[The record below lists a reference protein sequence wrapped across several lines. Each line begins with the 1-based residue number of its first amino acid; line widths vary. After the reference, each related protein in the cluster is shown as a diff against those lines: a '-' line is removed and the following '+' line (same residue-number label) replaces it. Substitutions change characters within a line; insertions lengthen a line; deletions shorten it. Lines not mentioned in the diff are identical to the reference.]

1 MASLADT
8 ILEDPYIGEPQRRQA
23 QTMAIFLQESIRK
36 HEINQSVWRFF
47 AFELMTATRADA
59 NNINTSM
66 ARAELAGMPVVLRDG
81 QFPMSDF
88 QRVFGVEI
96 TRRKVDSLRNFLKAM
111 LDDTAYQS
119 WENDI
124 QALLLDLDK
133 VDNSF

>member
-1 MASLADT
+1 
-8 ILEDPYIGEPQRRQA
+8 
-23 QTMAIFLQESIRK
+23 
-36 HEINQSVWRFF
+36 
-47 AFELMTATRADA
+47 MTATRADA

-66 ARAELAGMPVVLRDG
+66 ARAELAGMPVFLRDG
-81 QFPMSDF
+81 QFPMSNF